1 MFGDANIYTTLTNL
15 PGIMN
20 PPVLVD
26 LTKDGTVDIVI
37 AFFNSTI
44 AAIDGEN
51 FNEIWTYS
59 VPNSETYS

>member
-1 MFGDANIYTTLTNL
+1 
-15 PGIMN
+15 MN

-26 LTKDGTVDIVI
+26 LTNDGTADIVI

-51 FNEIWTYS
+51 FNTIWTYS